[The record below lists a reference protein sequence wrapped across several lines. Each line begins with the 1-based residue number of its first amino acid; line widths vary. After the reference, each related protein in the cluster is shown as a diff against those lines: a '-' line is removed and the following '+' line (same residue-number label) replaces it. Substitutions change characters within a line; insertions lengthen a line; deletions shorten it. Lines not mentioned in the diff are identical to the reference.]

1 MCSGPGH
8 VRKGSRPSVL
18 LRDFELLMHDAPLRI
33 LWSWS
38 LSSLTR
44 VRDLDAPR
52 EVQGVSSS
60 LSLFYVPILFLRPS
74 ERMDPEKRDDINIA
88 MSFREL
94 FREGQAENGRSL
106 NALNLP

>member
-1 MCSGPGH
+1 MICVLDRDV

-18 LRDFELLMHDAPLRI
+18 LRDFELLMHDAPLQI
-33 LWSWS
+33 PWSWS

-44 VRDLDAPR
+44 VGDLDAPR

-74 ERMDPEKRDDINIA
+74 ET
-88 MSFREL
+88 
-94 FREGQAENGRSL
+94 NGSRKKG
-106 NALNLP
+106 